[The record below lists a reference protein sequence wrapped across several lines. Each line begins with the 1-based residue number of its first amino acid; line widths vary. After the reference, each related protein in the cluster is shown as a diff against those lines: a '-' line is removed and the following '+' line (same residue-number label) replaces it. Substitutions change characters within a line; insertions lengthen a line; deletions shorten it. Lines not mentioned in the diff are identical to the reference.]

1 MTILVTFAVQMPKAV
16 VAEDTA
22 AFDYPESCGYP
33 SEAVTVLEG
42 ISNAFPDDD
51 AKEADSSEVSGEE
64 EMNICE
70 IIHS

>member
-22 AFDYPESCGYP
+22 AFDSPQSCGYL
-33 SEAVTVLEG
+33 SEAVLEG
-42 ISNAFPDDD
+42 ISDAFPDDD
-51 AKEADSSEVSGEE
+51 AKGSEADSSEISGEE
-64 EMNICE
+64 EMNSCR

>member
-1 MTILVTFAVQMPKAV
+1 MPKAV
-16 VAEDTA
+16 VREDTA
-22 AFDYPESCGYP
+22 AFDSSESCGYL
-33 SEAVTVLEG
+33 SEAVLEG

-64 EMNICE
+64 EMNECK

>member
-22 AFDYPESCGYP
+22 AFDSPESCGYL
-33 SEAVTVLEG
+33 SEAVLEG

-64 EMNICE
+64 EMNICK

>member
-22 AFDYPESCGYP
+22 AFDSPESCGYL
-33 SEAVTVLEG
+33 SEAVLEG

-51 AKEADSSEVSGEE
+51 AKEADSSEVSDEE
-64 EMNICE
+64 EMNECK

>member
-22 AFDYPESCGYP
+22 AFDSPESCGYL
-33 SEAVTVLEG
+33 SEAVLEG

-64 EMNICE
+64 EMNIWK